1 MAGNGAVV
9 PADSQDAAWRGL
21 VSRHDIQFDFPDAP
35 AIPPTPLWLR
45 HLLEFLGRHAVWFK
59 WGGWILLGA
68 AVLAVG
74 YFLVRHL
81 LQRGFS
87 QAGNFPLRPMPAW
100 QPTAE
105 QARLLLRDADSLA
118 AQNRFEEAAHLLLLV
133 AIQEIGDRR
142 PGLILPAL
150 TSREIATLDALS
162 LQARQ
167 VFSHIALV
175 VERCIFGSRALS
187 ANDYAEV
194 RSAFQQFTVPQ
205 AWQAAA

>member
-9 PADSQDAAWRGL
+9 PADDAAWRALIHHG
-21 VSRHDIQFDFPDAP
+21 DIQFDFPDAP

-45 HLLEFLGRHAVWFK
+45 HLLEFLSRHAVTFR

-68 AVLAVG
+68 AVLTIG
-74 YFLVRHL
+74 FFLVRHL
-81 LQRGFS
+81 LRQGLS

-105 QARLLLRDADSLA
+105 QARLLLRDADALA

-142 PGLILPAL
+142 PGLVLPAL

-162 LQARQ
+162 PQARKI
-167 VFSHIALV
+167 FSHIALV
-175 VERCIFGSRALS
+175 VERCIFGGRPLA
-187 ANDYAEV
+187 AADYAEV
-194 RSAFQQFTVPQ
+194 RQAFEQFAVPHT
-205 AWQAAA
+205 WQAAA